1 MNKKLIEQIT
11 DILVRDYGY
20 DRKVSMDV
28 ENILE
33 VLTETQ
39 ITTYTFDDPE
49 GSNFHYPDLDELI
62 LDLHMWDDD
71 KQIPWAI
78 YQQIE
83 FREPILLVKFE
94 DGEAIRVS

>member
-1 MNKKLIEQIT
+1 MNKKLVEQIHKDT
-11 DILVRDYGY
+11 HVDRFAIERIL
-20 DRKVSMDV
+20 
-28 ENILE
+28 NW
-33 VLTETQ
+33 LTETQ

-83 FREPILLVKFE
+83 FREPVLLVKFE
-94 DGEAIRVS
+94 DGEATRVS